1 MSKIGERIKDL
12 RKRNSMNQEE
22 LAKLL
27 RDCYGLKTERAMIS
41 KWENGFQNPGID
53 TLVAI
58 AKAFGVSLDYIAC
71 GDEGAN
77 FQKNNFIP
85 LYEHD
90 VKNAKR
96 LVPKPNNPDA
106 DFCVLAERGNKALG
120 VESGDYVFGSKEYE
134 LKNGNS
140 VIVLC
145 DDVIQIKTWYS
156 HNDKGVLSG
165 DGEKPVFIRDKD
177 NIKILGKAV
186 SMQRNI

>member
-1 MSKIGERIKDL
+1 MSKIGERIKTL
-12 RKRNSMNQEE
+12 RKKNFMNQED

-27 RDCYGLKTERAMIS
+27 RNNYGLKTERAMIS

-58 AKAFGVSLDYIAC
+58 SKAFGVSLDYIVG
-71 GDEGAN
+71 GDDDTN
-77 FQKNNFIP
+77 VQKNHFIP

-90 VKNAKR
+90 VKNAKK
-96 LVPKPNNPDA
+96 LIPKPNNPDA
-106 DFCVLAERGNKALG
+106 DFCVLAERGNKSLG
-120 VESGDYVFGSKEYE
+120 VESGDYVFGAKEYE

-140 VIVLC
+140 VIVVC

-165 DGEKPVFIRDKD
+165 DGEKPVFLRDKD